1 MQGPREENY
10 KILWKIKLMDGKL
23 YMFLNERV
31 DIIKM
36 STFQIN
42 P

>member
-1 MQGPREENY
+1 MED
-10 KILWKIKLMDGKL
+10 IKEDLMDGKL

-36 STFQIN
+36 SPFQIN